1 LILDCIQR
9 YVQSPNSENINSK
22 LIAIGMFMNFADYI
36 ARISNSKIQELNEK
50 MECKKINNVEEIW
63 ENIFTRILVISQDK
77 RCEIRRSSI

>member
-1 LILDCIQR
+1 
-9 YVQSPNSENINSK
+9 
-22 LIAIGMFMNFADYI
+22 MNFADYI
-36 ARISNSKIQELNEK
+36 ARISNSQIQELNEK